1 MSFVKSDGFVS
12 SLFCNTSIVI
22 LHTENDNFSK
32 KGINLPV
39 CCGIIENNY
48 AHLIITEAFG
58 SFFRLLTEI
67 FILKMSAGKA

>member
-1 MSFVKSDGFVS
+1 MGLNI
-12 SLFCNTSIVI
+12 LFGKNGRQII
-22 LHTENDNFSK
+22 YTENDNFSK